1 MMSNI
6 AAGGNQTQI
15 EALFKESTATQ
26 ALVDMASQNAFGCAK
41 NEAIHFVSNI
51 RFRMRQE

>member
-6 AAGGNQTQI
+6 AAGNQTQI
-15 EALFKESTATQ
+15 EALFKESTATPS
-26 ALVDMASQNAFGCAK
+26 VGGHGISK
-41 NEAIHFVSNI
+41 

>member
-6 AAGGNQTQI
+6 AAGNQTQI

-26 ALVDMASQNAFGCAK
+26 VLVDMASQNSFGCAK
-41 NEAIHFVSNI
+41 NEVIHFV
-51 RFRMRQE
+51 